1 MSAEPTPTL
10 AEIYTAE
17 VAAIT
22 DRIETLKTLKTQ
34 ALAAAIANVDP
45 ELVTDSLREEIGR
58 PYESE
63 INTLIYKKNVKSIA
77 FAESFIA

>member
-22 DRIETLKTLKTQ
+22 DRIESLTTLKTQ
-34 ALAAAIANVDP
+34 AIAAATANVDP

-63 INTLIYKKNVKSIA
+63 INTLIYRKNVKSIA